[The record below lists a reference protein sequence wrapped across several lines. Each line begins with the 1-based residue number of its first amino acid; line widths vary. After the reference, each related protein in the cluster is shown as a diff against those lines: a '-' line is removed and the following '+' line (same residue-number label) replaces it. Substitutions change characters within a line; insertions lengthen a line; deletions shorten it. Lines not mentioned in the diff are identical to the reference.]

1 MKIKSVILLF
11 IFSNIAFDFK
21 SQNCDCKTYA
31 KARPVIDSLME
42 IADYDKANQLA
53 TDFINGGSAYCKAI
67 GYGYV
72 AEILAK
78 KNSLDSAKKC
88 IKESEIIFN
97 SLNCL
102 NDNMYRF
109 LSQSAECAF
118 YENNYELSLNLNLKA
133 LQSAKNDNNN
143 TQVAQ
148 CYVRVANIFIRM
160 GQSEKARYYS
170 VLAKNVIDKL
180 PESYKKYQLYN
191 ILANR
196 YNNLYQDFKEPKFL
210 DTIEFFMSGIRMY
223 ALKAGKYNRLIEQYY
238 RKKAFLSLKTKDFT
252 ASLKY
257 LDSASEV
264 LKNFP
269 LKFELYSIHGDRAN
283 IYRKLKQFKTAELF
297 ADSCLLFAL
306 KDNIVS
312 SITNAYDIV
321 YMVAKDAGKSDKALW
336 AFENL
341 KHINDSIIGIKNTS
355 KIIELEQKYNKVQ
368 NEKTIKELNQETEI
382 KNLRIRILI
391 IAIALSA
398 LLIIVIIFFYRQST
412 IKNKQKI
419 LETEQRLNRSR
430 INPHF
435 FFNAITTL
443 QGLAVKENDG
453 KKIATSLFKFSSLM
467 RQTLESSYTDYLS
480 IDEELEF
487 INKYVELQQLKE
499 ENKFSIEFYIDPEIE
514 TSEILIPA
522 MLIQPFLENSIEHG
536 FNAIKYKG
544 LIHLKFAL
552 EDKAV
557 RILVSDNGQG
567 FKQNEPIEKKH
578 ISRAMQITKDRLY
591 LLNKGNKGNASFSVK
606 ENKPNG
612 IVVDILLPLI
622 YK

>member
-1 MKIKSVILLF
+1 MKIKSIILLF
-11 IFSNIAFDFK
+11 IFSSIAYNFK

-31 KARPVIDSLME
+31 KAQPVIDSLME

-53 TDFINGGSAYCKAI
+53 TAFINDGSAYCKAI
-67 GYGYV
+67 GYGYI

-78 KNSLDSAKKC
+78 TNSLDSAKKC
-88 IKESEIIFN
+88 IKESESIFN
-97 SLNCL
+97 NLNCL
-102 NDNMYRF
+102 NNNKYRF

-133 LQSAKNDNNN
+133 LESAIDDNNN
-143 TQVAQ
+143 AQIAQ

-160 GQSEKARYYS
+160 GQSEKARHYS

-196 YNNLYQDFKEPKFL
+196 YNNLYQDFKEPRFL
-210 DTIEFFMSGIRMY
+210 DTIEFFMTGIRMY

-252 ASLKY
+252 ASLKF

-297 ADSCLLFAL
+297 ADSCLFFAL

-321 YMVAKDAGKSDKALW
+321 YMVAKDAGKPDKALW

-341 KHINDSIIGIKNTS
+341 KHINDSITGVKNTS

-368 NEKTIKELNQETEI
+368 NEKAIKELNQETEI
-382 KNLRIRILI
+382 KNLRIRILVSTT
-391 IAIALSA
+391 ALA
-398 LLIIVIIFFYRQST
+398 VLLTIVIIFFYRQSS
-412 IKNKQKI
+412 IKNKQKV

-453 KKIATSLFKFSSLM
+453 KKIATSLYKFSGLM
-467 RQTLESSYTDYLS
+467 RQTLESSYTDYIS
-480 IDEELEF
+480 IEAELDF
-487 INKYVELQQLKE
+487 INKYIELQQLKE
-499 ENKFSIEFYIDPEIE
+499 ENKFSIETSIDPELEI
-514 TSEILIPA
+514 SEILIPA

-536 FNAIKYKG
+536 FNSINHKG
-544 LIHLKFAL
+544 LIHIKFTV
-552 EDKAV
+552 EDKSL
-557 RILVSDNGQG
+557 RIIVSDNGQG
-567 FKQNEPIEKKH
+567 FNPNEFKEKKH

-591 LLNKGNKGNASFSVK
+591 LLNKGNNGNASFSVK
-606 ENKPNG
+606 ENMPSG
-612 IVVDILLPLI
+612 VVVDILLPLI